1 MDAVVV
7 AAGVDCVDVRPA
19 LHRRPTLADEGAV
32 PVAARVRQGACVLGL
47 VQVECEVELGV
58 WDVEQVLIY
67 CMDLDRPH
75 HIEDVVLSGVRRCV
89 EVA

>member
-1 MDAVVV
+1 M
-7 AAGVDCVDVRPA
+7 
-19 LHRRPTLADEGAV
+19 
-32 PVAARVRQGACVLGL
+32 LGL

-75 HIEDVVLSGVRRCV
+75 HIEDVVLSGVRRRV